1 MAVNVLSSNVS
12 PTTTAPSTATTM
24 NKRFPPLADRSSLSY
39 KLTNLSKQKLAR
51 EATAPDPDIRRCLH
65 HFRMHCLSV
74 EWAQQETASKIT
86 SFEFEDDSESEDEEA
101 HQGKAEQLQQKLD
114 SLTPS
119 LTPAPTPAPSELE
132 VQAVNEP
139 EAQAQAQPETPSP
152 PKEAD
157 QTIHVHFEVAAPAST
172 STSAAAPAPL
182 SDEREKDAAGG
193 IVDKGRRCLEKAWP
207 SPAQCMP
214 VRIAG

>member
-1 MAVNVLSSNVS
+1 MAVNVFSNA
-12 PTTTAPSTATTM
+12 PRTTTTTTTTTTM

-39 KLTNLSKQKLAR
+39 KLSNLSKQKLAR

-101 HQGKAEQLQQKLD
+101 HHGKAEQLQQKLE
-114 SLTPS
+114 SIAPA
-119 LTPAPTPAPSELE
+119 LTPAPTEPE
-132 VQAVNEP
+132 VQVQAEAVVE
-139 EAQAQAQPETPSP
+139 AQPETPSP
-152 PKEAD
+152 SPKEAD
-157 QTIHVHFEVAAPAST
+157 QTIHVHFEVV
-172 STSAAAPAPL
+172 APAPL
-182 SDEREKDAAGG
+182 SEEKEKDGAGG

>member
-1 MAVNVLSSNVS
+1 MAVNVLSSDIS
-12 PTTTAPSTATTM
+12 PTTTAPTTATTM

-119 LTPAPTPAPSELE
+119 LTSAPTPAPT
-132 VQAVNEP
+132 EP
-139 EAQAQAQPETPSP
+139 EAQAQAQPETSSPS
-152 PKEAD
+152 KEAD

-172 STSAAAPAPL
+172 STSAASPAPL
-182 SDEREKDAAGG
+182 SDEKEKDAAGG

>member
-114 SLTPS
+114 SLSPS
-119 LTPAPTPAPSELE
+119 LTPAPTPAPTEPE

-139 EAQAQAQPETPSP
+139 ESPPP

-172 STSAAAPAPL
+172 STSAAASAPL
-182 SDEREKDAAGG
+182 SDEKEKDAAGG

>member
-1 MAVNVLSSNVS
+1 
-12 PTTTAPSTATTM
+12 M

-39 KLTNLSKQKLAR
+39 KLTNLSKQKLAH

-101 HQGKAEQLQQKLD
+101 HQGKAKQLQQKLD

-119 LTPAPTPAPSELE
+119 LTPTPTPTPT
-132 VQAVNEP
+132 EP
-139 EAQAQAQPETPSP
+139 EAQPQPETPSP
-152 PKEAD
+152 SKEAD
-157 QTIHVHFEVAAPAST
+157 QTIHVHFEVAAPAPTST
-172 STSAAAPAPL
+172 STAAPL
-182 SDEREKDAAGG
+182 SEEKEKDAGG

>member
-1 MAVNVLSSNVS
+1 MAVTVLSSNGP
-12 PTTTAPSTATTM
+12 PTTTTTM
-24 NKRFPPLADRSSLSY
+24 NKRFPPLADRTSLSY
-39 KLTNLSKQKLAR
+39 KLSNLSKQKLAR

-101 HQGKAEQLQQKLD
+101 HHGKAEQLQQKLE
-114 SLTPS
+114 SV
-119 LTPAPTPAPSELE
+119 TPAPIPTPTPTK
-132 VQAVNEP
+132 
-139 EAQAQAQPETPSP
+139 PETPSP
-152 PKEAD
+152 SPKEAG
-157 QTIHVHFEVAAPAST
+157 QTIHVHFEVVAPAPASAP
-172 STSAAAPAPL
+172 SSAPSPQ
-182 SDEREKDAAGG
+182 SEEKEKDAAGV
-193 IVDKGRRCLEKAWP
+193 IVDKKRRCLEKAWP

>member
-12 PTTTAPSTATTM
+12 PTTTAPTTATTM

-101 HQGKAEQLQQKLD
+101 HPGKAEQLQQKLD

-119 LTPAPTPAPSELE
+119 LTPTPTQTPTEPE
-132 VQAVNEP
+132 VQAVNEA

-152 PKEAD
+152 SKEAD
-157 QTIHVHFEVAAPAST
+157 QTIHVHFEVAAPA
-172 STSAAAPAPL
+172 PL
-182 SDEREKDAAGG
+182 SEEKEKDAAGG

>member
-1 MAVNVLSSNVS
+1 MTVNVFSNAS
-12 PTTTAPSTATTM
+12 PTTTATTTATTM

-101 HQGKAEQLQQKLD
+101 HHGKAEQLQQKLD
-114 SLTPS
+114 SITPA
-119 LTPAPTPAPSELE
+119 LTPAPTSTEPE
-132 VQAVNEP
+132 VQAVNE
-139 EAQAQAQPETPSP
+139 AQPQPQPEIPSS

-157 QTIHVHFEVAAPAST
+157 QAIQVHFEVVAPAATPAS
-172 STSAAAPAPL
+172 APL
-182 SDEREKDAAGG
+182 SEEKEKDAAGG